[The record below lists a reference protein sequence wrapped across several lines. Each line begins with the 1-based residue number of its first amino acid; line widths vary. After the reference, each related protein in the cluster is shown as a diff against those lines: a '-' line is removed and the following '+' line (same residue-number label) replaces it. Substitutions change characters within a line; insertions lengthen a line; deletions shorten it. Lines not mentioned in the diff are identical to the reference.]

1 MRDLFLL
8 DPGLVFL
15 NHGSFGA
22 CPRPVFEEYQRLQRD
37 LERSPVEFLGL
48 RRGFPSLIAAA
59 RERVAAFVGAPADD
73 VILVQNATVA
83 VNAVARGLDLQ
94 PGDEVV
100 GTTHEYGGM
109 ELLWR
114 AVCEARGARYVVV
127 DTRPSTAVD
136 DLLGAFTPRTK
147 ALFVSHISSSTA
159 LRLPVEELCA
169 GARSAG
175 VLSVVD
181 GAHAPGPIALDVT
194 AIGADFYTG
203 NFHKWLCAPK
213 GAAFLH
219 VRPEAQALVE
229 PPIAS
234 WDWPEPAWADRFRWT
249 GTRDPAA
256 HLAVP
261 AAIDFQAEHG
271 WDEVR
276 ARCHS
281 LAALAARELSELLG
295 TEPFPE
301 HDGEFV
307 QMVSVRLPPCDA
319 EALGVALAHEHGV
332 EVAAVTWRDQPT
344 LRVSFQGYN
353 DESDLE
359 ALLTALPKTIRVR
372 GGAMR

>member
-1 MRDLFLL
+1 
-8 DPGLVFL
+8 
-15 NHGSFGA
+15 
-22 CPRPVFEEYQRLQRD
+22 
-37 LERSPVEFLGL
+37 
-48 RRGFPSLIAAA
+48 
-59 RERVAAFVGAPADD
+59 
-73 VILVQNATVA
+73 
-83 VNAVARGLDLQ
+83 
-94 PGDEVV
+94 
-100 GTTHEYGGM
+100 M

-114 AVCEARGARYVVV
+114 AICEARGARYVVV

-147 ALFVSHISSSTA
+147 AMFVSHISSSTA
-159 LRLPVEELCA
+159 LRFPVEKLCA

-181 GAHAPGPIALDVT
+181 GAHAPGQIALDVMSV
-194 AIGADFYTG
+194 GADFYTG
-203 NFHKWLCAPK
+203 NCHKWLCAPK
-213 GAAFLH
+213 GAGFLY
-219 VRPEAQALVE
+219 VRREAQTIVE
-229 PPIAS
+229 SPIVS

-261 AAIDFQAEHG
+261 AAIDFQAEHA
-271 WDEVR
+271 WDDVR

-319 EALGVALAHEHGV
+319 DELGVRLAREGRI
-332 EVAAVTWRDQPT
+332 EVAATAWRDEPT

-359 ALLTALPKTIRVR
+359 ALLEALPKSIRV
-372 GGAMR
+372 GGGTVR